1 MCHTSW
7 RKMKGRHPGLGQFSL
22 LGHHCLPKTSI
33 PSRANDCGHV
43 WSDLRL
49 NVGDLGAGSDSDR
62 SCSLLTFLLMMAMT
76 KNTCPIF
83 FYRYAVPVGCTDQF
97 VKLLRSQKLHVVMY
111 STFLMLCIT
120 SFMVFWSIFIYCY
133 TVASASHVPPMWWHC
148 KVLATMSKFLVLC
161 IWGGREI
168 KLNPLT

>member
-1 MCHTSW
+1 MSHILKENEGKAPWFRAVFTLRTS
-7 RKMKGRHPGLGQFSL
+7 LS
-22 LGHHCLPKTSI
+22 SI
-33 PSRANDCGHV
+33 LSRANDCGHV

-49 NVGDLGAGSDSDR
+49 NVGDLGAASNSDR

-97 VKLLRSQKLHVVMY
+97 VKFLRSQKLHVVMY

-120 SFMVFWSIFIYCY
+120 SFMVF
-133 TVASASHVPPMWWHC
+133 
-148 KVLATMSKFLVLC
+148 
-161 IWGGREI
+161 
-168 KLNPLT
+168 